1 MALTEEAEQQMAR
14 VETSVAAMNEKE
26 KTIAGIK
33 LATVSIHSKLIYV
46 RMQAVSHPR
55 FSTLPVRVAGM
66 LGPSLPF
73 SSRWQECR
81 LILYPSVLRRQ
92 ECSFLLYPS
101 SSELESE
108 YLLSQYKF
116 TRKSGRWQE

>member
-1 MALTEEAEQQMAR
+1 MALTEEAERQMAR
-14 VETSVAAMNEKE
+14 VETAAATMNEKE

-66 LGPSLPF
+66 LVPSLPF
-73 SSRWQECR
+73 SSRCHEC
-81 LILYPSVLRRQ
+81 
-92 ECSFLLYPS
+92 
-101 SSELESE
+101 
-108 YLLSQYKF
+108 
-116 TRKSGRWQE
+116 